1 MNYSDK
7 PLLDREILNENT
19 MSSEPLQAE
28 LFALFFEQAVLYVTQ
43 LETALAQSNIDDWRM
58 TAHGVKGASRSLG
71 FTRLATVAMQ
81 AEQSAPDAAQL
92 ARMRDIIRE
101 TRETVWPRKT
111 AA

>member
-1 MNYSDK
+1 
-7 PLLDREILNENT
+7 
-19 MSSEPLQAE
+19 
-28 LFALFFEQAVLYVTQ
+28 
-43 LETALAQSNIDDWRM
+43 M